1 MKNKNANVIAVVNQK
16 GGVGKTT
23 TVLNLG
29 IGLALEGYKV
39 LLVDADPQGSLTV
52 SLGVL
57 NHEELPV
64 TLASMMYGIIVN
76 QPRNPHD
83 GVFHHREGVDYVP
96 ANIDLSGVASALPGV
111 VNHDYVLK
119 QFIDSL
125 RSEYDY
131 ILIDCLPSLGRIV
144 INSLVAADEV
154 IIPCHPAYLSVRGLN
169 QLIRTVR
176 RVKRTLNPKLEISGL
191 VVTCADVN
199 TKSAKQMIATLHNSL
214 GNRIRI
220 FDTVIPR
227 SVKVVECPPI
237 GKSIYRHNATGKVAA
252 AYADLVEEVLE
263 NGKDT
268 ANAD

>member
-1 MKNKNANVIAVVNQK
+1 MKHANVIAVVNQK

-23 TVLNLG
+23 TVMNLG
-29 IGLALEGYKV
+29 IGLANEGYKV

-64 TLASMMYGIIVN
+64 TLASMMYSIIVN

-83 GVFHHREGVDYVP
+83 GVFRNKEGIDFVP
-96 ANIDLSGVASALPGV
+96 ANIDLSGVENALPGV

-119 QFIDSL
+119 TYIDSL
-125 RSEYDY
+125 RDEYDY

-154 IIPCHPAYLSVRGLN
+154 IIPCHPAYLSVKGLN
-169 QLIRTVR
+169 QLIRTVK
-176 RVKRTLNPKLEISGL
+176 RVKRTLNPKLEICGL

-199 TKSAKQMIATLHNSL
+199 TKNAKQMIASL
-214 GNRIRI
+214 RDSLANRIRV

-227 SVKVVECPPI
+227 SVKVAECSMI
-237 GKSIYRHNATGKVAA
+237 GKSIYRHNPSGKVAG
-252 AYADLVEEVLE
+252 AYAELVQEVLE

-268 ANAD
+268 NAD